1 MKTTELYVE
10 KHLDSQKTAADFSG
24 IVLLLSETCDA
35 LPVRISLWKG
45 ELKKYEF
52 HMITSEWTDG
62 VREMR
67 AEILN
72 TDHKTAERI
81 FRMIVRG
88 AVPPSTLCEVLSDL
102 LS

>member
-10 KHLDSQKTAADFSG
+10 KHLDSRETAADFSG
-24 IVLLLSETCDA
+24 LVLLSSETCDA

-45 ELKKYEF
+45 ELKKYAF
-52 HMITSEWTDG
+52 YVITSEWTDG
-62 VREMR
+62 MHEMR

-88 AVPPSTLCEVLSDL
+88 TVPPSTLREVLSDL
-102 LS
+102 L